1 MISKSKLRYITY
13 DQYKEHIRDKAYKI
27 EEIKHDGMCFT
38 LLKMKGYNYTSIADS
53 QRYPPTVLGLAD
65 NIDEAREWCLKQH
78 RKPKVEF

>member
-13 DQYKEHIRDKAYKI
+13 DQYKEHIRDKADKI

-38 LLKMKGYNYTSIADS
+38 LLKMKGYNYTYI
-53 QRYPPTVLGLAD
+53 VLGLAD